1 MLVEKSI
8 YITIGGH
15 GTKQEHHLVSLF
27 RLLQLYQK
35 FKIWFGF
42 HLMCTVLLPKSH
54 LAQLPAFTKY
64 FWAAANS
71 KAQLPFS
78 HRRCCPPKKLRH
90 FWLSK
95 LGWSFLFP
103 TFVILVWKVNL
114 AIIWGYPLL
123 CNFHIFSLL
132 VFHNYV
138 MYSIPIQR

>member
-1 MLVEKSI
+1 MMITDYKSAKLNLI
-8 YITIGGH
+8 FTRCVHCATPQKPPSSAPSIHQIF
-15 GTKQEHHLVSLF
+15 LSSC
-27 RLLQLYQK
+27 K
-35 FKIWFGF
+35 FKSPTTFF
-42 HLMCTVLLPKSH
+42 PPSLLS
-54 LAQLPAFTKY
+54 A
-64 FWAAANS
+64 
-71 KAQLPFS
+71 
-78 HRRCCPPKKLRH
+78 KKMRH

-132 VFHNYV
+132 VFHNYE